1 MIIVG
6 VDPGYDRLGV
16 AIVEGNVVRYSVC
29 LSTDRQLDFAS
40 RLQQLGQSFTA
51 LLNQHRPEALAIE
64 KIFLE
69 RNQKTAMMVSEVRG
83 VICYLAGQHGL
94 PIFEYTPLQIKLTV
108 TGFGRADKRQ
118 VTGMVKRLV
127 TINQPIKHDDEFDAI
142 AIALTALAHTP
153 HLALSTTRPPVV
165 AK

>member
-16 AIVEGNVVRYSVC
+16 AVVEGNTVRHSVC
-29 LSTDRQLDFAS
+29 LSTDRQLDFAG
-40 RLQQLGQSFTA
+40 RLQQLGQNFTV
-51 LLNQHRPEALAIE
+51 LLDQHRPEALAIE

-69 RNQKTAMMVSEVRG
+69 RNKKTAMMVSEVRG
-83 VICYLAGQHGL
+83 VICYLAGQRGL
-94 PIFEYTPLQIKLTV
+94 PIFEYSPLQIKLTV

-118 VTGMVKRLV
+118 VTSMVKRLV

-153 HLALSTTRPPVV
+153 RLALSTTRPPAV